1 MFRRKRPKGT
11 PPDPGKPTH
20 PDHPERPDHSEH
32 PDHPERPPNPL
43 PESGSPEDPL
53 DLRLGEHDEGPTH
66 LGMDTTL
73 RMRDSLLDAE
83 RGLGP
88 GHPDVLRLR
97 HNYAF
102 FLCAWSA
109 AAPPGD
115 TYMQDRAIPLFLV
128 NLDHQTATLGPY
140 ARDTLLTMDG
150 IGSAHLSAG
159 RPTEALPYLQRAL
172 EGSELGPDR
181 DEERIL
187 DRREKLSD
195 AYAAAGDTDRA
206 TALLEETVAGSR
218 RLLPPG
224 GERLDVR
231 KQKLFSVYREAG
243 RPEATALCREILA
256 DKERFYGPDHLSTYI
271 WVDNLAHL
279 LHDARDLDGAIACY
293 ERAVRGFEQIHGADS
308 DAISY
313 RYHNLAIAH
322 LEAGR
327 PEVALPYLKAAL
339 AAREQSRGLDD
350 PGTLDALISLI
361 SGYDQAGRLV
371 EAIAATER
379 LIADLVRVGGPQHPK
394 LPEVYAYL
402 AELRRAGQ
410 P

>member
-1 MFRRKRPKGT
+1 
-11 PPDPGKPTH
+11 
-20 PDHPERPDHSEH
+20 
-32 PDHPERPPNPL
+32 
-43 PESGSPEDPL
+43 
-53 DLRLGEHDEGPTH
+53 
-66 LGMDTTL
+66 
-73 RMRDSLLDAE
+73 MRDNLLNAE
-83 RGLGP
+83 RRLGP
-88 GHPDVLRLR
+88 GHPDVLGLR

-102 FLCAWSA
+102 FLCVWSA
-109 AAPPGD
+109 AALPGD
-115 TYMQDRAIPLFLV
+115 TYMLDRAVPLFLV

-140 ARDTLLTMDG
+140 ACDTLLTLDG

-172 EGSELGPDR
+172 EGSEIGPDR

-224 GERLDVR
+224 GELLDAR
-231 KQKLFSVYREAG
+231 KQKLFSAYHKAG
-243 RPEATALCREILA
+243 RPAATELCREILS
-256 DKERFYGPDHLSTYI
+256 DRERFYGPDHLSTYI

-293 ERAVRGFEQIHGADS
+293 ERVVRGFEQIHGADS

-339 AAREQSRGLDD
+339 AAREHSRGLDD
-350 PGTLDALISLI
+350 PGTLEALVSLI
-361 SGYDQAGRLV
+361 SGYDQAGRLA

-379 LIADLVRVGGPQHPK
+379 LIADLVRVGGPQHPD

-402 AELRRAGQ
+402 AELRRAGRG
-410 P
+410 

>member
-1 MFRRKRPKGT
+1 MFRRKRAKGT
-11 PPDPGKPTH
+11 PPDPGRPTH
-20 PDHPERPDHSEH
+20 PEH
-32 PDHPERPPNPL
+32 PDRTERPPNPP
-43 PESGSPEDPL
+43 PEPGGPEDPL
-53 DLRLGEHDEGPTH
+53 DLRLGEHDEGPMH
-66 LGMDTTL
+66 LTMDTTQSML
-73 RMRDSLLDAE
+73 DNLLDGE
-83 RGLGP
+83 RRLGP

-97 HNYAF
+97 YNYAF
-102 FLCAWSA
+102 FLCVWSA

-115 TYMQDRAIPLFLV
+115 TYMQDKAIPLFLV

-140 ARDTLLTMDG
+140 AGDTLLTLYG

-172 EGSELGPDR
+172 EGSELDPDR
-181 DEERIL
+181 DEQQIL

-195 AYAAAGDTDRA
+195 AYAAADDTDRA
-206 TALLEETVAGSR
+206 IALLEETVAGSR
-218 RLLPPG
+218 RLLAPG
-224 GERLDVR
+224 TERLDAR
-231 KQKLFSVYREAG
+231 KQKLFTAYHEAG
-243 RPEATALCREILA
+243 RPEAEALCREILA

-293 ERAVRGFEQIHGADS
+293 ERAVSGFEQIHGPDS
-308 DAISY
+308 DATSY

-327 PEVALPYLKAAL
+327 PEVALPYLKASL
-339 AAREQSRGLDD
+339 AAREHSRGLDD

-361 SGYDQAGRLV
+361 SGYDQAGRLT

-379 LIADLVRVGGPQHPK
+379 LIADVTRVGGPQHPK

-402 AELRRAGQ
+402 AELRRVGRDDL
-410 P
+410 

>member
-1 MFRRKRPKGT
+1 
-11 PPDPGKPTH
+11 
-20 PDHPERPDHSEH
+20 
-32 PDHPERPPNPL
+32 
-43 PESGSPEDPL
+43 
-53 DLRLGEHDEGPTH
+53 
-66 LGMDTTL
+66 MDTTL
-73 RMRDSLLDAE
+73 RMRDNLLDAE
-83 RGLGP
+83 RRLGP
-88 GHPDVLRLR
+88 GHPEVLGLR
-97 HNYAF
+97 HDYAF
-102 FLCAWSA
+102 FLCVWSA

-115 TYMQDRAIPLFLV
+115 TRMQDRAIPLFLV

-140 ARDTLLTMDG
+140 ARDTLLTLDG

-181 DEERIL
+181 GEERIL

-206 TALLEETVAGSR
+206 IALLEETVAGSR

-224 GERLDVR
+224 GERLEAR
-231 KQKLFSVYREAG
+231 KQKLFSAYHKAG

-256 DKERFYGPDHLSTYI
+256 DKERFYGPDHLNTYI

-293 ERAVRGFEQIHGADS
+293 ERVVRGFEQIHGADS

-327 PEVALPYLKAAL
+327 PEVALPYLKASL
-339 AAREQSRGLDD
+339 AAREHSRGLDD

-361 SGYDQAGRLV
+361 SGYDQAGRLA

-402 AELRRAGQ
+402 AELRRAG
-410 P
+410 PA